1 MTLLRASGVKV
12 SGTRRLSPGSCLNCL
27 VASPAFALA
36 LFGWNR
42 TRNGK
47 LIPNVADSDSKTSVA
62 IATHVFDALGVTAA
76 VSHVGQEAGRRL
88 EEGVRA
94 YLEAELPKLDPTR
107 SWDVQRKKV
116 VSAFEQYRHLAE
128 LQALI
133 DRDSAGILSTEIG
146 SDYLIKPDVTV
157 SIPYPEGGNFL
168 HAAIPCKWTI
178 RSDRVQNIRHE
189 GVILTRHRRGRQ
201 PHIVTVTPE
210 PLPSRIASIARG
222 TGEVDAVYH
231 VMLSELISATDAVA
245 PNRQRAILRELVW
258 QRRLRPFEELASTLV
273 L

>member
-1 MTLLRASGVKV
+1 
-12 SGTRRLSPGSCLNCL
+12 
-27 VASPAFALA
+27 VAPPSFAL
-36 LFGWNR
+36 LLLGWNK
-42 TRNGK
+42 TRKGK
-47 LIPNVADSDSKTSVA
+47 LVPNIADSDSKTSVA
-62 IATHVFDALGVTAA
+62 IAAHAYNSLGISGQVP
-76 VSHVGQEAGRRL
+76 HVGQQAGRAL

-94 YLEAELPKLDPTR
+94 HLAAELPKLDSTR
-107 SWDVQRKKV
+107 AWDVQRKKL

-128 LQALI
+128 LQKLI
-133 DRDSAGILSTEIG
+133 NSDAGGTLSTEIG

-157 SIPYPEGGNFL
+157 SIPYPGGGEFL
-168 HAAIPCKWTI
+168 HAAVPCKWTI

-210 PLPSRIASIARG
+210 PLPSRIAAIARG

-231 VMLSELISATDAVA
+231 VMLAELIAAANAVA
-245 PNRQRAILRELVW
+245 PKNQRAILDELVT
-258 QRRLRPFEELASTLV
+258 QRRLRPFEELAPTLV

>member
-1 MTLLRASGVKV
+1 
-12 SGTRRLSPGSCLNCL
+12 
-27 VASPAFALA
+27 VAPPTFALE
-36 LFGWNR
+36 LLGWTR
-42 TRNGK
+42 TGK
-47 LIPNVADSDSKTSVA
+47 GNLVPNVADSASETSVR
-62 IATHVFDALGVTAA
+62 IATHVYSALGVAGQ
-76 VSHVGQEAGRRL
+76 VSHVGQEAGRSL

-94 YLEAELPKLDPTR
+94 YLAALLPKLDPTR
-107 SWDVQRKKV
+107 AWDVQRKKV

-133 DRDSAGILSTEIG
+133 DGDAAGTLSTEIG

-157 SIPYPEGGNFL
+157 AIPYPGGGDFL

-189 GVILTRHRRGRQ
+189 GIVLTRHRRGRQ

-231 VMLSELISATDAVA
+231 VMLGELIVATDAVA
-245 PNRQRAILRELVW
+245 PKAQRAILQELVT
-258 QRRLRPFEELASTLV
+258 QRRLRAFEELAPTLV

>member
-1 MTLLRASGVKV
+1 VRG
-12 SGTRRLSPGSCLNCL
+12 
-27 VASPAFALA
+27 FLA
-36 LFGWNR
+36 
-42 TRNGK
+42 
-47 LIPNVADSDSKTSVA
+47 
-62 IATHVFDALGVTAA
+62 
-76 VSHVGQEAGRRL
+76 
-88 EEGVRA
+88 
-94 YLEAELPKLDPTR
+94 AELPRLDPTR
-107 SWDVQRKKV
+107 AWDVQRNKV

-133 DRDSAGILSTEIG
+133 DRDAAGTLSTEIG
-146 SDYLIKPDVTV
+146 SDYLIQPDVTV
-157 SIPYPEGGNFL
+157 AIPYPGGGNFL

-231 VMLSELISATDAVA
+231 VMLPELIAATNAVA
-245 PNRQRAILRELVW
+245 PNPQREVLQELVA
-258 QRRLRPFEELASTLV
+258 QRRLRPFDELGPTLV

>member
-1 MTLLRASGVKV
+1 M
-12 SGTRRLSPGSCLNCL
+12 PP
-27 VASPAFALA
+27 PAFALA
-36 LFGWNR
+36 LLGWHR
-42 TRNGK
+42 TRKGK
-47 LIPNVADSDSKTSVA
+47 LVPNVADSDSSTSVR
-62 IATHVFDALGVTAA
+62 IATHIFNALGVTAE
-76 VSHVGQEAGRRL
+76 VSHVGQQAGRKL
-88 EEGVRA
+88 EDGVRA
-94 YLEAELPKLDPTR
+94 HLATALPKLDPAR
-107 SWDVQRKKV
+107 AWDVQRKKV

-133 DRDSAGILSTEIG
+133 NRDAAGTLSTEIG
-146 SDYLIKPDVTV
+146 TDYLIKPDVTV
-157 SIPYPEGGNFL
+157 AIPYPSGGDFL

-231 VMLSELISATDAVA
+231 VMLPELVAAAAAVA
-245 PNRQRAILRELVW
+245 PKKQQVILNELVV
-258 QRRLRPFEELASTLV
+258 QRRLRPFDELAPTLV